1 MKITEVSV
9 QKNNKDR
16 ANVYLDGK
24 YVLSL
29 DLADAVLLGIKP
41 GREIDD
47 KELKNLLFESQLS
60 KSREKALAILS
71 RKSLSEKMLY
81 DELIKKGYD
90 DIVIDVLIDDL
101 KELGYIDDYAY
112 TLLFLES
119 CREKVW
125 GRKKAEYELKQNGID
140 TNTFEDAL
148 CEISLPDEEDIC
160 RVISCKYPGE
170 DAEDFKVKQKIMRY
184 FVSRGFE
191 FQEVEKGINLYLKKD

>member
-29 DLADAVLLGIKP
+29 DLTDAVLLGIKA
-41 GREIDD
+41 GRDIDD
-47 KELKNLLFESQLS
+47 KELKNLLFESQLG
-60 KSREKALAILS
+60 KSREKAMAILS
-71 RKSLSEKMLY
+71 RKSLSEKMLC

-90 DIVIDVLIDDL
+90 DIVIDVLLDEL

-112 TLLFLES
+112 TLLFLEN

-140 TNTFEDAL
+140 ANTLEDAL
-148 CEISLPDEEDIC
+148 CEIPLPDEEDIC
-160 RVISCKYPGE
+160 RVISHKYSGE

>member
-29 DLADAVLLGIKP
+29 DLADAVLLGIKA

-47 KELKNLLFESQLS
+47 KELKNLLFESQLC

-81 DELIKKGYD
+81 DELVKKGYD

-140 TNTFEDAL
+140 TNTLEDAL
-148 CEISLPDEEDIC
+148 CEIPLPDEEDIC
-160 RVISCKYPGE
+160 RVISCKYSGE
-170 DAEDFKVKQKIMRY
+170 DAEDFKIKQKIMRY

>member
-29 DLADAVLLGIKP
+29 DLADAVLLGIKA

-191 FQEVEKGINLYLKKD
+191 FHEVEKGINLYLKKD